1 MPSGTLPGQGTW
13 PRYLPLDDVTM
24 ITSTKPVFVTLL
36 SCIFLKE
43 ACGVFEVVTLAMVVG
58 GITLVI
64 QPPFLFG
71 GEVVYTPH
79 MLTTAMVLLATTA
92 FSSLVTIILRHLRS
106 MHWAAING
114 SVRFIT
120 ILEYLPFVLYLGLEC
135 VPACGEERLVLIFL
149 AAIGTAVQ
157 TTMTLSLKVEEA
169 NVIGLVD
176 STASIIVAFLFQA
189 AFFEVVAGPVKVAGG
204 AVVLGAVV
212 TIGARKVWAARRAGQ
227 LARQLKLT

>member
-1 MPSGTLPGQGTW
+1 
-13 PRYLPLDDVTM
+13 M
-24 ITSTKPVFVTLL
+24 IASTKPVFVTLL

-43 ACGVFEVVTLAMVVG
+43 ACGVFEVLTLAMVVG

-71 GEVVYTPH
+71 GEVVYTSH

-92 FSSLVTIILRHLRS
+92 FSSVVTIILRHLRS

-114 SVRFIT
+114 SVRFVT
-120 ILEYLPFVLYLGLEC
+120 ILEYLPFVLHLGLGC
-135 VPACGEERLVLIFL
+135 LPACGEERLTLLLL

-169 NVIGLVD
+169 TVVGLVD
-176 STASIIVAFLFQA
+176 STASILVAFLFQA
-189 AFFEVVAGPVKVAGG
+189 AFFEVVAGPVKVVGG
-204 AVVLGAVV
+204 AVVLGAVLL
-212 TIGARKVWAARRAGQ
+212 IGGRKVWVARRAREAGR
-227 LARQLKLT
+227 AAKELKLT